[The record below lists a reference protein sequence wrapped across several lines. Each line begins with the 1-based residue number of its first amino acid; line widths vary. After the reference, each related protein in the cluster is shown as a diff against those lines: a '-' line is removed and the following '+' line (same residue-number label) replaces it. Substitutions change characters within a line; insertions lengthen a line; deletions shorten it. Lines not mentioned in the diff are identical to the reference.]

1 MKRKQIIIKALL
13 FLFLFSG
20 IESMAQRRVVS
31 TPKRTVVQTP
41 RGTVVYRKHPVVKPV
56 RRLPRTAVVVH
67 HAGSPFYFSSG
78 VFYASR
84 SGVYVRVAPP
94 VGVRVTVLP
103 VGFIRISI
111 GAIPYFYFGG
121 VFYTATPQREYVVV
135 EPPVGAVV
143 GKLPS
148 NAAEVEI
155 DGKLYYECDGTLY
168 KPVQSKRSYEVVGK
182 LND

>member
-13 FLFLFSG
+13 VLFLFSG

-31 TPKRTVVQTP
+31 TPKR
-41 RGTVVYRKHPVVKPV
+41 TVVYRKHPVVKPV

-103 VGFIRISI
+103 VGFVRISI